1 MTQTTTDEIARA
13 AGVSPRT
20 FFRYFPTK
28 ESVLFFGE
36 YDFINAVS
44 GVYLA
49 QPDELSDFE
58 AMANSFA
65 LLAPGLKRIRKRIA
79 QYHEAVASSLVLL
92 GRERK
97 NHEANAETV
106 AKVIAERR
114 RLASP
119 DERMPPAGGSRNAAG
134 RARPQ
139 SVVVDPESRAGRPD
153 SAGVRRAAIGV
164 EVVGPRVVEP
174 GAVRAG
180 PRRVRS
186 ADTACADKSDRFRS
200 ARRRSR
206 RGSRAGRTR
215 RSPPRAGNR

>member
-1 MTQTTTDEIARA
+1 MARGDRSPRGEHADRTRNALLEAALNLFSANGYDETTTDQIAES

-36 YDFINAVS
+36 YDFIDAVS

-49 QPDELSDFE
+49 QPEGLSDFE

-92 GRERK
+92 GRERR

-106 AKVIAERR
+106 AKVIADRR
-114 RLASP
+114 HLPTPDDECRLLASIGMLLV
-119 DERMPPAGGSRNAAG
+119 ERALNQWLATP
-134 RARPQ
+134 
-139 SVVVDPESRAGRPD
+139 SRALDDLIRQEF
-153 SAGVRRAAIGV
+153 AAL
-164 EVVGPRVVEP
+164 P
-174 GAVRAG
+174 AVL
-180 PRRVRS
+180 
-186 ADTACADKSDRFRS
+186 K
-200 ARRRSR
+200 
-206 RGSRAGRTR
+206 
-215 RSPPRAGNR
+215 

>member
-1 MTQTTTDEIARA
+1 MARGDRSPRSEHADRKRNDLLEAALNLFSANGYDETTTDQIAES

-36 YDFINAVS
+36 YDFIDAVS

-49 QPDELSDFE
+49 QPEKLSDFE

-114 RLASP
+114 RLPAPDDECRLLASVGMLLV
-119 DERMPPAGGSRNAAG
+119 ERALNQWLATP
-134 RARPQ
+134 
-139 SVVVDPESRAGRPD
+139 SRALDDLIRQEF
-153 SAGVRRAAIGV
+153 AAL
-164 EVVGPRVVEP
+164 P
-174 GAVRAG
+174 AVL
-180 PRRVRS
+180 
-186 ADTACADKSDRFRS
+186 K
-200 ARRRSR
+200 
-206 RGSRAGRTR
+206 
-215 RSPPRAGNR
+215 

>member
-1 MTQTTTDEIARA
+1 MARGDRSPRNEHADRTRNALLEAALNLFSANGYDETTTDQIAES

-36 YDFINAVS
+36 YDFIHAVS

-49 QPDELSDFE
+49 QPEEVSDFE

-92 GRERK
+92 GRERR

-106 AKVIAERR
+106 AKVIADRHHLPTPDEECRL
-114 RLASP
+114 LASVGMLLV
-119 DERMPPAGGSRNAAG
+119 ERALNQWLATPG
-134 RARPQ
+134 RALDDIIRQ
-139 SVVVDPESRAGRPD
+139 EF
-153 SAGVRRAAIGV
+153 AAL
-164 EVVGPRVVEP
+164 P
-174 GAVRAG
+174 AVL
-180 PRRVRS
+180 
-186 ADTACADKSDRFRS
+186 K
-200 ARRRSR
+200 
-206 RGSRAGRTR
+206 
-215 RSPPRAGNR
+215 

>member
-1 MTQTTTDEIARA
+1 MARGDRSPRGEHADRTRMALLDAALHLFSANGYDQTTTDEIAES
-13 AGVSPRT
+13 AGVSART

-49 QPDELSDFE
+49 QPDDLSDFE

-92 GRERK
+92 GRERR

-114 RLASP
+114 RLPVPDDACRLLASVGMLLV
-119 DERMPPAGGSRNAAG
+119 ERALNQWLSAP
-134 RARPQ
+134 
-139 SVVVDPESRAGRPD
+139 SRALD
-153 SAGVRRAAIGV
+153 DLVRQEFAAL
-164 EVVGPRVVEP
+164 P
-174 GAVRAG
+174 AVL
-180 PRRVRS
+180 
-186 ADTACADKSDRFRS
+186 K
-200 ARRRSR
+200 
-206 RGSRAGRTR
+206 
-215 RSPPRAGNR
+215 

>member
-1 MTQTTTDEIARA
+1 MARGDRSPRSEHADRKRNDLLEAALNLFSANGYDETTTDQIAES

-36 YDFINAVS
+36 YDFIDAVS

-49 QPDELSDFE
+49 QPEELSDFE

-92 GRERK
+92 GRERR

-106 AKVIAERR
+106 AKVIAQRR
-114 RLASP
+114 HLPSPDDECRLLASVGMLLA
-119 DERMPPAGGSRNAAG
+119 ERALNQWLATPNRGLDDLIRQEFAALPA
-134 RARPQ
+134 
-139 SVVVDPESRAGRPD
+139 VL
-153 SAGVRRAAIGV
+153 
-164 EVVGPRVVEP
+164 
-174 GAVRAG
+174 
-180 PRRVRS
+180 
-186 ADTACADKSDRFRS
+186 K
-200 ARRRSR
+200 
-206 RGSRAGRTR
+206 
-215 RSPPRAGNR
+215 

>member
-1 MTQTTTDEIARA
+1 MARGDRSPRDEHANRNRNALLDAALNLFSANGYDETTTDQIAES
-13 AGVSPRT
+13 AGLSPRT

-36 YDFINAVS
+36 YDFIDAVS

-49 QPDELSDFE
+49 QPEGASDFE

-92 GRERK
+92 GRERR

-114 RLASP
+114 RLATP
-119 DERMPPAGGSRNAAG
+119 DNECRLLASVGMLLIERALNEWLATPG
-134 RARPQ
+134 RALDDLIRQ
-139 SVVVDPESRAGRPD
+139 QF
-153 SAGVRRAAIGV
+153 AAL
-164 EVVGPRVVEP
+164 P
-174 GAVRAG
+174 AVL
-180 PRRVRS
+180 
-186 ADTACADKSDRFRS
+186 K
-200 ARRRSR
+200 
-206 RGSRAGRTR
+206 
-215 RSPPRAGNR
+215 

>member
-1 MTQTTTDEIARA
+1 MARGDRSPRNVHADRTRNALLEAALNLFSAKGYDETTTEQIAES

-20 FFRYFPTK
+20 YFRYFPTK

-49 QPDELSDFE
+49 QPEEVSDFE

-65 LLAPGLKRIRKRIA
+65 VLAPGLKRIRKRIA

-92 GRERK
+92 GRERR

-114 RLASP
+114 HLPAPDDECRLLASVGMLLV
-119 DERMPPAGGSRNAAG
+119 ERALRTWLTTPGRGLDDIIRQEFAALPA
-134 RARPQ
+134 
-139 SVVVDPESRAGRPD
+139 VL
-153 SAGVRRAAIGV
+153 
-164 EVVGPRVVEP
+164 
-174 GAVRAG
+174 
-180 PRRVRS
+180 
-186 ADTACADKSDRFRS
+186 K
-200 ARRRSR
+200 
-206 RGSRAGRTR
+206 
-215 RSPPRAGNR
+215 

>member
-1 MTQTTTDEIARA
+1 MARGDRSPRVEHADRTRNALLEAALNLFSANGYDETTTDQIAES

-36 YDFINAVS
+36 YDFIDAVG

-49 QPDELSDFE
+49 QPESMSDFE

-79 QYHEAVASSLVLL
+79 QYHEAVASSLVLM

-106 AKVIAERR
+106 AKMIAERR
-114 RLASP
+114 HLLTPDDECRLLASIGMLLI
-119 DERMPPAGGSRNAAG
+119 ERALNCWLTTPNLTLDDLIRQEFDALPAAL
-134 RARPQ
+134 
-139 SVVVDPESRAGRPD
+139 
-153 SAGVRRAAIGV
+153 
-164 EVVGPRVVEP
+164 
-174 GAVRAG
+174 
-180 PRRVRS
+180 
-186 ADTACADKSDRFRS
+186 K
-200 ARRRSR
+200 
-206 RGSRAGRTR
+206 
-215 RSPPRAGNR
+215 

>member
-1 MTQTTTDEIARA
+1 MARGDRSPRSEHADRTRNALLDAALNLFSANGYDETTTDQIAES

-36 YDFINAVS
+36 FDFIDAVS

-49 QPDELSDFE
+49 QPEGISDYE

-65 LLAPGLKRIRKRIA
+65 LLAPGLKRIKKRYA
-79 QYHEAVASSLVLL
+79 QYQEAIASSPVLL

-114 RLASP
+114 HLPKPDGECRLLASVGMLLV
-119 DERMPPAGGSRNAAG
+119 ERALTQWLATP
-134 RARPQ
+134 
-139 SVVVDPESRAGRPD
+139 SRAVDDLIRQEF
-153 SAGVRRAAIGV
+153 AALPSV
-164 EVVGPRVVEP
+164 L
-174 GAVRAG
+174 
-180 PRRVRS
+180 
-186 ADTACADKSDRFRS
+186 K
-200 ARRRSR
+200 
-206 RGSRAGRTR
+206 
-215 RSPPRAGNR
+215 

>member
-1 MTQTTTDEIARA
+1 MARGDRSPRNEHADRTRNALLEAALNLFSANGYDETTTDQIAES

-49 QPDELSDFE
+49 QPEEASDFE

-92 GRERK
+92 GRERR

-114 RLASP
+114 HLPTPDDECRLLASVGMLLI
-119 DERMPPAGGSRNAAG
+119 ERALNQWLATPG
-134 RARPQ
+134 RALDDIIRQ
-139 SVVVDPESRAGRPD
+139 EF
-153 SAGVRRAAIGV
+153 SALPGVL
-164 EVVGPRVVEP
+164 
-174 GAVRAG
+174 
-180 PRRVRS
+180 
-186 ADTACADKSDRFRS
+186 K
-200 ARRRSR
+200 
-206 RGSRAGRTR
+206 
-215 RSPPRAGNR
+215 

>member
-1 MTQTTTDEIARA
+1 MARGDRSPRGEHADRRRAELLDAALDLFSVYGYDETTTDEIAEA

-49 QPDELSDFE
+49 QPEELSDFE

-65 LLAPGLKRIRKRIA
+65 LLAPGLKRIRKRIT

-114 RLASP
+114 RLPSP
-119 DERMPPAGGSRNAAG
+119 DSECRLLAAVGMLLVERALNQWLSTPNRGLDDLIRQEFSALP
-134 RARPQ
+134 
-139 SVVVDPESRAGRPD
+139 SVL
-153 SAGVRRAAIGV
+153 
-164 EVVGPRVVEP
+164 
-174 GAVRAG
+174 
-180 PRRVRS
+180 
-186 ADTACADKSDRFRS
+186 K
-200 ARRRSR
+200 
-206 RGSRAGRTR
+206 
-215 RSPPRAGNR
+215 

>member
-1 MTQTTTDEIARA
+1 MARGDRSPRNEHADRKRNDLLEAALNLFSANGYDDTTTDQIAES

-36 YDFINAVS
+36 YDFIDAVS

-49 QPDELSDFE
+49 QPDEASDFE

-97 NHEANAETV
+97 NHQANAETV

-114 RLASP
+114 RLPTPDDECRLLASVGMLLV
-119 DERMPPAGGSRNAAG
+119 ERALNQWLTTPG
-134 RARPQ
+134 RALE
-139 SVVVDPESRAGRPD
+139 DI
-153 SAGVRRAAIGV
+153 VRQEFASL
-164 EVVGPRVVEP
+164 P
-174 GAVRAG
+174 AVL
-180 PRRVRS
+180 
-186 ADTACADKSDRFRS
+186 K
-200 ARRRSR
+200 
-206 RGSRAGRTR
+206 
-215 RSPPRAGNR
+215 

>member
-1 MTQTTTDEIARA
+1 MARGDRSPRSEHADRKRNDLLEAALNLFSANGYDETTTDQIAES

-36 YDFINAVS
+36 YDFVDAVS

-114 RLASP
+114 GLPAPDDECRLLASVGMLLI
-119 DERMPPAGGSRNAAG
+119 ERALNEWLAAPG
-134 RARPQ
+134 RAL
-139 SVVVDPESRAGRPD
+139 EHI
-153 SAGVRRAAIGV
+153 VRQEFASLPSIL
-164 EVVGPRVVEP
+164 
-174 GAVRAG
+174 
-180 PRRVRS
+180 
-186 ADTACADKSDRFRS
+186 K
-200 ARRRSR
+200 
-206 RGSRAGRTR
+206 
-215 RSPPRAGNR
+215 